1 MLCDWILF
9 YLAGSPSESDPRSSP
24 HRGLLVAEVAVTLG
38 VGHSLVTSFGADA
51 PREGAAQS
59 LETTAVYDA
68 MDLKRT

>member
-1 MLCDWILF
+1 MILF
-9 YLAGSPSESDPRSSP
+9 YSAGSPSESDPRSSP

-38 VGHSLVTSFGADA
+38 FGADA

-59 LETTAVYDA
+59 LETTSLYDA